1 MSILTF
7 FVLILIISYFAGLI
21 GSLTGVG
28 GGIIITPILVLFFH
42 IDIQYAMGASLL
54 AVIATSMGASIA
66 FKQNFTNIRI
76 GLLLETAA
84 VTGAIIGALLINLIP
99 QTIIT
104 FLFSLILF
112 FSAYSSLKRHEE
124 LEQWKTSHP
133 ISQYLKLDGT
143 YPINNK
149 MTRYHVQKVPTAFA
163 LMGFAG
169 IVSGLLGIG
178 SGILKVLAMDQALRL
193 PYRVSTS
200 TSNFMIGM
208 TASAGVGIYFANGYI
223 NPVIVCP
230 VVLGVIVGS
239 LTGAMLL
246 HKIKVLHLRI
256 IFSVLIIIIGI
267 QMLYKSIAGLL

>member
-1 MSILTF
+1 LSILSF
-7 FVLILIISYFAGLI
+7 FVLIFILSYFAGLI

-42 IDIQYAMGASLL
+42 INIQSAMGASLL

-66 FKQNFTNIRI
+66 LKKNFTNIRV

-84 VTGAIIGALLINLIP
+84 VTGAIIGALLINFIP
-99 QTIIT
+99 KTVIT

-124 LEQWKTSHP
+124 LEQWTTSHP
-133 ISQYLKLDGT
+133 ISLALKLDGY
-143 YPINNK
+143 YPVDDK
-149 MTRYHVQKVPTAFA
+149 MTRYHVQKVPTAFVI
-163 LMGFAG
+163 MGFAG

-208 TASAGVGIYFANGYI
+208 TAAAGVGIYFANGYI

-230 VVLGVIVGS
+230 VVLGVILGS
-239 LTGAMLL
+239 FSGAIIL
-246 HKIKVLHLRI
+246 HRLKIVYLRI

-267 QMLYKSIAGLL
+267 QMLYKSLAGFS